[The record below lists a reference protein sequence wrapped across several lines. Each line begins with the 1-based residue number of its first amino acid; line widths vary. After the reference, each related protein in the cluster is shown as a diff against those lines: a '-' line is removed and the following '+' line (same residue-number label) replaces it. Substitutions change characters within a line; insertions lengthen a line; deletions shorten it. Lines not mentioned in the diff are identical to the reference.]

1 MKRSELEG
9 LGLTKEQVD
18 QIMEA
23 HGKTVNETKAQLEAA
38 QKLIDDVKGQSTK
51 LQAEFEDFKKSKMTE
66 EEKRQ
71 HEAKEHEAERV
82 KVLEAAKQAE
92 KQYTTLIRKTK
103 VKDFLIT
110 GGIEGQDADKF
121 VDSLVGDTEE
131 SSIEKAKAFVDF
143 VKVQKETAA
152 AKALEKATKGT
163 PPPAGGNPPPPKET
177 FKPDIVW

>member
-1 MKRSELEG
+1 M
-9 LGLTKEQVD
+9 
-18 QIMEA
+18 
-23 HGKTVNETKAQLEAA
+23 
-38 QKLIDDVKGQSTK
+38 VKGQSTK

-110 GGIEGQDADKF
+110 GG
-121 VDSLVGDTEE
+121 
-131 SSIEKAKAFVDF
+131 
-143 VKVQKETAA
+143 
-152 AKALEKATKGT
+152 
-163 PPPAGGNPPPPKET
+163 N
-177 FKPDIVW
+177 